1 MEAITQLLNYLAT
14 HPNAVVQYHA
24 SDMILH
30 ADSDASYL
38 SCPKGRSRAAGYFYL
53 SNKPKDPDKAP
64 TPGAP
69 PPQNNGPIS
78 VYSNILREVLSSAAE
93 AELAALFHNGK
104 EACPMRISL
113 EEMGHPQPP
122 TPIATDNTTVAG
134 IANDDVKQKRS
145 KAIDM

>member
-1 MEAITQLLNYLAT
+1 
-14 HPNAVVQYHA
+14 V
-24 SDMILH
+24 
-30 ADSDASYL
+30 L

-53 SNKPKDPDKAP
+53 SNSPKDPGKAP
-64 TPGAP
+64 TPEALP
-69 PPQNNGPIS
+69 TQNNGPIS

-93 AELAALFHNGK
+93 AELVALCHNGK